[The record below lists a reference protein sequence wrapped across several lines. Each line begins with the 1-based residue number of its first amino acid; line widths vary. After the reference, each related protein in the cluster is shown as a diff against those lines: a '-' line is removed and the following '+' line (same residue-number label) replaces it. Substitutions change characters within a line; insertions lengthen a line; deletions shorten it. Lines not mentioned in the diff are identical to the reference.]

1 MSQPKPLSPNLKQL
15 NTPIPGL
22 VSQRKKWTN
31 IAIWITIIAL
41 YWGSSMH
48 TESSLLR
55 FNGEFFSNVGR
66 MVSQMWPPQMGYAP
80 AIWPKLAETIHMAI
94 IATALAATFSIP
106 LCLLSAQ
113 NIVKNRWVYNGIKT
127 LLNIMRTIPE
137 LILAVL
143 FVGVFGIGIFSGIL
157 ALFIF
162 SLGILAK
169 LMSETIEGIDHHQLE
184 AVEAS
189 GGNQLQVIWYAVIPQ
204 ILPQFVS
211 FSLYVFEIN
220 VRASIILGFVGA
232 GGIGLLIQQQINFL
246 NYPAAMAVVM
256 IVFIVV
262 IVIDFISNRLREDFL

>member
-1 MSQPKPLSPNLKQL
+1 MSQPKLYSPRIEK
-15 NTPIPGL
+15 TKAPGL
-22 VSQRKKWTN
+22 VSKRKKWTN
-31 IAIWITIIAL
+31 ATVGITVILL
-41 YWGSSMH
+41 YLWSSIH
-48 TESSLLR
+48 TNSSLFQ
-55 FNGEFFSNVGR
+55 FNEEFFSNVGR
-66 MVSQMWPPQMGYAP
+66 MISQMWPPQMAYAP
-80 AIWPKLAETIHMAI
+80 VVWPKLAETIHMAV
-94 IATALAATFSIP
+94 IATSLASILCIP

-113 NIVKNRWVYNGIKT
+113 NIVKSRWVYNGVKT
-127 LLNIMRTIPE
+127 FLNILRTIPE

-143 FVGVFGIGIFSGIL
+143 FVGLFGIGVFSGIL

-169 LMSETIEGIDHHQLE
+169 LMSETIEGIDAHQLE

-189 GGNQLQVIWYAVIPQ
+189 GGNRLQVIWYAVIPQ
-204 ILPQFVS
+204 ILPQFAS

-232 GGIGLLIQQQINFL
+232 GGVGLLIQQQINFL

-262 IVIDFISNRLREDFL
+262 LIIDFISNRLREAFL